1 MSTKSAVKEK
11 TNLKIK
17 IPKRYLVVMHN
28 DDFTPMDF
36 VVDVLMNIFQKKHE
50 EAVSIMLQIHKGSRG
65 VVGAYSYDIAK
76 SKAEK
81 AMALA
86 REEGYPF
93 RITVEEDQGGI

>member
-1 MSTKSAVKEK
+1 MGTKSSVKEK

-17 IPKRYLVVMHN
+17 IPKQYLVIMHN

-36 VVDVLMNIFQKKHE
+36 VVDILINIFQKKHE

-65 VVGAYSYDIAK
+65 VVGTYPYDIAK

-81 AMALA
+81 AMAAA

-93 RITVEEDQGGI
+93 RITVEES